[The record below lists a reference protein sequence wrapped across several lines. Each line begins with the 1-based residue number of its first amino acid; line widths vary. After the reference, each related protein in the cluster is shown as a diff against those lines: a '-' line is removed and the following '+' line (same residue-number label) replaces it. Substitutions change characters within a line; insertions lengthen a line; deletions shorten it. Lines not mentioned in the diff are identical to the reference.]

1 VNKLTAYYSLELKS
15 WVRMEGPQ
23 EDGEYCLT
31 SGYQT
36 RAEAMGFELN
46 KMNVPL
52 WDAHGMPAFLTENA

>member
-1 VNKLTAYYSLELKS
+1 
-15 WVRMEGPQ
+15 MEGPQ